1 MGYLKLILGCMFS
14 SKTSTILSEINKF
27 KHITDK
33 ILVINHVLDQQR
45 QFNTS
50 QKSIIETHD
59 KHYFKAIIVKELN
72 ELHVNEDYK
81 QKYNDAEIIIIDE
94 GQFYNDLYTFI
105 RHELF
110 IKDNKKLYIVA
121 GLSSDYNME
130 PIGDVIKLIPMADS
144 IQKLYAY
151 CIYCKNGTLAS
162 FTSKLIKDTHQILV
176 GNSDIYVPC
185 CRDHYLSLLN
195 V

>member
-1 MGYLKLILGCMFS
+1 MGYLKIILGCMFS
-14 SKTSTILSEINKF
+14 SKTSTILSEINRF

-33 ILVINHVLDQQR
+33 ILVINSVLDKQR
-45 QFNTS
+45 QAN
-50 QKSIIETHD
+50 KDHDCIIETHD
-59 KHYFKAIIVKELN
+59 KNYSGAIMVNELN
-72 ELHVNEDYK
+72 ELKTNEEYK
-81 QKYNDAEIIIIDE
+81 QKYDYSEIIIIDE
-94 GQFYNDLYTFI
+94 GQFYSDLYKFM

-130 PIGDVIKLIPMADS
+130 AIGEIIKLIPMADS

-162 FTSKLIKDTHQILV
+162 FTAKLISYDNQILV
-176 GNSDIYVPC
+176 GNKNIYAPC
-185 CRDHYLSLLN
+185 CRDHYLKLCK
-195 V
+195 